1 MAVEIVIP
9 KLGMTMKEGTL
20 AEWLVVDGATV
31 VLDQPIYRLTTEKLD
46 HEEGA
51 PGPGIVHLEVGP
63 GTTLPTGTRI
73 GWLLADGELPPA
85 GANRAG
91 AAASSSPATAATV
104 SAVRAPAAAAAG
116 GRIIASPAARRLA
129 ANRGVTLGGVVGSG
143 PGGRIV
149 LADVPRIATTIA
161 TATTAE
167 PTTRT
172 AAGEAIASPV
182 ARNLAAQLGVD
193 LAFVI
198 GTGPG
203 GRITKDDVTHAA
215 RSPRTPTTTTT
226 PATAPTTTTSP
237 TSTFT
242 TRRAL
247 QRTRMRGMRG
257 VIAERM
263 HASLRDMAQL
273 TLTTEVAVDELVKLR
288 TGLVSEWAGFGIKPS
303 YTDLVIRAVAKALLR
318 HPNVNASIEGDEI
331 VEQDE
336 VNVGMAV
343 SLDAGLIVP
352 VVRNTDSVPLR
363 DLAAQTSRLANA
375 ARAGQLTYD
384 EIDGG
389 TFSVT
394 ALGSQGIDA
403 FTPIV
408 NPPNVAILGIGR
420 IKDGVRWDGDRPVRE
435 QRLVLSLTI
444 DHRALDGAPAAE
456 FLATVR
462 ELLEAPYRLL
472 V

>member
-20 AEWLVVDGATV
+20 AEWLVADGATV
-31 VLDQPIYRLTTEKLD
+31 VSDQPLYRLTTEKLD

-51 PGPGIVHLEVGP
+51 PGPGIVRHEVGP

-73 GWLLADGELPPA
+73 AWLLADGEAAPEVSPHA
-85 GANRAG
+85 GS
-91 AAASSSPATAATV
+91 AAADSS
-104 SAVRAPAAAAAG
+104 PAAAAIGAG
-116 GRIIASPAARRLA
+116 ISPPTARRAVGERLIASPAARRLA
-129 ANRGVTLGGVVGSG
+129 AVRGVALDAVAGTG

-149 LADVPRIATTIA
+149 LADVPQTSAPVRSPAGVA
-161 TATTAE
+161 ASPAPSVSTASAV
-167 PTTRT
+167 
-172 AAGEAIASPV
+172 SPV

-193 LAFVI
+193 LATVE

-203 GRITKDDVTHAA
+203 GRITKDDVSLAA
-215 RSPRTPTTTTT
+215 RTPTRNASVGA
-226 PATAPTTTTSP
+226 PAAAFS
-237 TSTFT
+237 S
-242 TRRAL
+242 RRAL
-247 QRTRMRGMRG
+247 QRTPLRGMRG

-273 TLTTEVAVDELVKLR
+273 TLTTEIAVDELVKLR
-288 TGLVSEWAGFGIKPS
+288 TGLVAEWAGAGIKPS

-318 HPNVNASIEGDEI
+318 HPNVNSSIEGDEI
-331 VEQDE
+331 VEQDA
-336 VNVGMAV
+336 VNIGMAV
-343 SLDAGLIVP
+343 SLEAGLIVP
-352 VVRNTDSVPLR
+352 VVRNADAMALR
-363 DLAAQTSRLANA
+363 DLAGETSRLATS
-375 ARAGQLTYD
+375 ARAGKLTYD
-384 EIDGG
+384 EIDGS

-394 ALGSQGIDA
+394 ALGAQGIDA

-420 IKDGVRWDGDRPVRE
+420 IRDGVRWDADRPVRE

-444 DHRALDGAPAAE
+444 DHRALDGAPAAD
-456 FLATVR
+456 FLGTVR